1 MKQKAWEELRNSS
14 LEELNARLSD
24 AEKKLFELRFK
35 HSVVPLKNPLELRTL
50 RRDIARM
57 KQLVAGKRRQSAGAQ

>member
-1 MKQKAWEELRNSS
+1 MKRKAWEELKNAST
-14 LEELNARLSD
+14 EELSARLAD

-35 HSVVPLKNPLELRTL
+35 HGVVPLKNPLELRTL

-57 KQLVAGKRRQSAGAQ
+57 KQLIAGRRRMTANAQ